1 MSEESKSLY
10 RSRTERMIAGVCG
23 GLGNYLGLDPTVVR
37 VISILL
43 TLVWPLT
50 IPAYLVLMVVVPEEP
65 LYKTDIIEET
75 SEQEPETE
83 IIEE

>member
-1 MSEESKSLY
+1 MSEESKRLY

-23 GLGNYLGLDPTVVR
+23 GLGNYLGLDPTVLR
-37 VISILL
+37 VISVLL

-50 IPAYLVLMVVVPEEP
+50 IPAYLVLMIVVPEEP

-75 SEQEPETE
+75 PEQEPETE